1 MERYL
6 LSSGTPGLPVS
17 LSVRCR
23 IRIIT
28 FPQFYDIFPKNFFI
42 SAIARNF
49 SQAFRNE
56 STTSLRHG
64 IVGFR
69 KNFVQ

>member
-1 MERYL
+1 MKRYL

-23 IRIIT
+23 KRIIT
-28 FPQFYDIFPKNFFI
+28 FLQFYEIFPKNFYVL
-42 SAIARNF
+42 AIVRNF
-49 SQAFRNE
+49 SQALRNE